1 MRLFKVSL
9 GLGLLDKLFN
19 KSSEMIKSLSFFCA
33 LVLFFSCAS
42 GGSSQP
48 SPAAPQQTTDAETD
62 QRIPFESFINEMV
75 SPWGD
80 ITVEYSMSDFSPSS
94 QWPSNDKYRIED
106 YGFLRV
112 TAVGT
117 HPGDS
122 SNPDEVSQSG
132 PYTTNGQWFEANLN
146 NDEHTDLIYVG
157 NNCCNRDFVLEDLM
171 FTFINDGNGHFALD
185 KDLFADNTFPCVQGG
200 RSWLADEFD
209 PLHPCGNQQD
219 YTNGKIVADFN
230 GDGISDYY
238 DTSILY
244 LSNSEGKLENK
255 SYSNLPGLFFEP
267 GHGQIFVHDAAYG
280 DLDGDGD
287 LDIFVPISD
296 YTEIGYKFGGEKDPC
311 SGCTTQIPYTALIN
325 DGNGNF
331 SPNYK
336 IPQYNYWVEHEQKHG
351 YPVSQLWPTTAAIGD
366 FDNDGFGDIALGW
379 FNPEISHLYGF
390 SENSSGVVYFND
402 GQNDWTQRDY
412 VELPANFFGANGN
425 ANDMEVFD
433 FDDDGFVDIVMAST
447 THEPYYNSRV
457 IQFFKNNGGFSF
469 SDVTASMSPDF
480 DKYANGNPYSNW
492 WVGQGKIHILDYD
505 HDGDLDIIDVNTRTS
520 VFLNNGSNF
529 TLYDDFVDT
538 DDDVLLWPVEIDGK
552 YHYDFIGSHQDCGAG
567 SCITNF
573 YQLLDPPSLALLEDF
588 FTKGDGFVS
597 ALVEASYLGDEI
609 RLILQ
614 RSNLVHR
621 SNVATDLLGFS
632 SRSKNFQIAA
642 GRIFGKH
649 LGNFFGVTYESSFL
663 RGGVIINQSS
673 THASN
678 ATRWFGNNRAEIF
691 YQSTE
696 AYIEMNVINS
706 SNWMLTLGQLINQ
719 TKVDGFQEEGG
730 AGSVSYLDSQLRYSA
745 NYANLLYQKH
755 FFGID
760 SEITL
765 GSRWGKSIQPF
776 LLRASNNFNFQ
787 SINNI
792 SNDFAGINLY
802 KGAYFLKL
810 TSNSIFGEE
819 ALIGFQ
825 FNF

>member
-1 MRLFKVSL
+1 MASESPDNFLTVNSGFSSILSLLFLSIF
-9 GLGLLDKLFN
+9 LF
-19 KSSEMIKSLSFFCA
+19 A
-33 LVLFFSCAS
+33 CAS
-42 GGSSQP
+42 GGSS
-48 SPAAPQQTTDAETD
+48 AEAPIIIPPTTATETD
-62 QRIPFESFINEMV
+62 QRIPFTAFSNEMI

-80 ITVEYSMSDFSPSS
+80 ITVEYAVGDFSPSS
-94 QWPSNDKYRIED
+94 QWPSNNKYHIKD

-112 TAVGT
+112 TSIGT
-117 HPGDS
+117 HPGDYAS
-122 SNPDEVSQSG
+122 PDEPSDPG
-132 PYTTNGQWFEANLN
+132 PYSTNGQWFEANLN
-146 NDEHTDLIYVG
+146 NDEHTDLIYIG

-171 FTFINDGNGHFALD
+171 LTFINDGNGHFELNSN
-185 KDLFADNTFPCVQGG
+185 LFADNTFPCVQGG

-255 SYSNLPGLFFEP
+255 SFSNLPELFFLE
-267 GHGQIFVHDAAYG
+267 GHGQIFVHDATYG

-296 YTEIGYKFGGEKDPC
+296 YTELGFKFGGDADPC

-325 DGNGNF
+325 DGSGNF
-331 SPNYK
+331 SANHK
-336 IPQYNYWVEHEQKHG
+336 IPQFDYWVEYEQKHG
-351 YPVSQLWPTTAAIGD
+351 YPLSQLWPTTTAIGD
-366 FDNDGFGDIALGW
+366 FDNDGYGDIALGW

-402 GQNDWTQRDY
+402 GSNDWTQRGY
-412 VELPANFFGANGN
+412 VELPTNFFGANGN

-433 FDDDGFVDIVMAST
+433 FNNDGFLDIVLAST

-457 IQFFKNNGGFSF
+457 IQFFQNQGGTSF
-469 SDVTASMSPDF
+469 MDVTASISPDF
-480 DKYANGNPYSNW
+480 AKYADGNPYSNW
-492 WVGQGKIHILDYD
+492 WVGQGKMHILDYD

-520 VFLNNGSNF
+520 VFLNNGSSFN
-529 TLYDDFVDT
+529 LYDDFVDA
-538 DDDVLLWPVEIDGK
+538 DEDILLWPIEIDGK
-552 YHYDFIGSHQDCGAG
+552 YHYDFIGSHQICNPDR
-567 SCITNF
+567 CITNF
-573 YQLLDPPSLALLEDF
+573 YQLLDPPSSALLEDF
-588 FTKGDGFVS
+588 FTKADGFMS
-597 ALVEASYLGDEI
+597 AIVEASYLGDEI
-609 RLILQ
+609 RLMLQ
-614 RSNLVHR
+614 KSNIVHR
-621 SNVATDLLGFS
+621 SNVASDLLGFS
-632 SRSKNFQIAA
+632 SRSNNFQIAA

-649 LGNFFGVTYESSFL
+649 PGNFFGVTYESSFL

-678 ATRWFGNNRAEIF
+678 ATRWFGNKRAEIF

-696 AYIEMNVINS
+696 AYLEMNLVNS
-706 SNWMLTLGQLINQ
+706 GNWKLTLGQLINQ
-719 TKVDGFQEEGG
+719 TKVDDFQEEGG

-745 NYANLLYQKH
+745 NYVNLLYMKH

-760 SEITL
+760 SEISL
-765 GSRWGKSIQPF
+765 GSRWRKSIQPF
-776 LLRASNNFNFQ
+776 FLKASNNFNFQ
-787 SINNI
+787 SFHNI

-802 KGAYFLKL
+802 KGPYFLKL
-810 TSNSIFGEE
+810 TSNSVFGEE